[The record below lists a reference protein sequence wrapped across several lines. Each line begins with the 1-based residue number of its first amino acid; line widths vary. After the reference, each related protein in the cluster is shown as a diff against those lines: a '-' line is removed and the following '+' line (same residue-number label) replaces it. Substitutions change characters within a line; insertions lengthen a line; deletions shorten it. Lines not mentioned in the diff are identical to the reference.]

1 MNKIKKEVKTEMN
14 HFINFKDFN
23 PDYLEGII
31 DQALEIK
38 YNPDKYA
45 SALEGK
51 NMYMLFQKTS
61 TRTALSFA
69 FGITA
74 LGGQYIIQNWAD
86 SNFPVGEIQDEVRYV
101 SRQADIIMARL
112 KTNDDVNLM
121 AKYSFVPVI
130 NGCCN
135 KYHPSQII
143 ADLVTIKEIF
153 GSLKIKL
160 LYIGVKNN
168 VLNSL
173 VDSLPRLGGELFA
186 ATPIINEPSLDAS
199 LYAAASKT
207 GNFHGLG
214 AGFLSMADVNKII
227 KTVDVVYTDTWV
239 DMEFVNDKAYTARNN
254 ERIKKML
261 PFQINNEL
269 LQGSKAIVMHDMPI
283 HAGYEISRDVVE
295 THLQTIL
302 QQADNRKFAAQ
313 SILLTL
319 LA

>member
-1 MNKIKKEVKTEMN
+1 MN

-31 DQALEIK
+31 DQALELNITRTNTRARWK
-38 YNPDKYA
+38 V
-45 SALEGK
+45 
-51 NMYMLFQKTS
+51 KTCICFSRNS

-101 SRQADIIMARL
+101 SRQADIIIARL

-153 GSLKIKL
+153 GSVKIKL
-160 LYIGVKNN
+160 LYIG
-168 VLNSL
+168 
-173 VDSLPRLGGELFA
+173 
-186 ATPIINEPSLDAS
+186 
-199 LYAAASKT
+199 SKT
-207 GNFHGLG
+207 MYK
-214 AGFLSMADVNKII
+214 LS
-227 KTVDVVYTDTWV
+227 
-239 DMEFVNDKAYTARNN
+239 
-254 ERIKKML
+254 
-261 PFQINNEL
+261 
-269 LQGSKAIVMHDMPI
+269 G
-283 HAGYEISRDVVE
+283 
-295 THLQTIL
+295 
-302 QQADNRKFAAQ
+302 
-313 SILLTL
+313 
-319 LA
+319 

>member
-1 MNKIKKEVKTEMN
+1 MN
-14 HFINFKDFN
+14 HFISFKDFS
-23 PDYLEGII
+23 PDYLEDII

-38 YNPDKYA
+38 HNPDKYS
-45 SALEGK
+45 SALKGK
-51 NMYMLFQKTS
+51 NMYMLFQKSS
-61 TRTALSFA
+61 TRTALSFS
-69 FGITA
+69 FGMTA
-74 LGGQYIIQNWAD
+74 LGGRYIIQNWED
-86 SNFPVGEIQDEVRYV
+86 SNFSVGEIQDEVRYV

-112 KTNDDVNLM
+112 KTNEDVTLM

-135 KYHPSQII
+135 KYHPSQTI

-173 VDSLPRLGGELFA
+173 VDSLPRLGGEVFA
-186 ATPIINEPSLDAS
+186 ATPIVNELSLDTA
-199 LYAAASKT
+199 LYAVASKT

-239 DMEFVNDKAYTARNN
+239 DMEFINDKAFAAQND

-261 PFQINNEL
+261 PFQINSEL

-283 HAGYEISRDVVE
+283 HAGYEISRDTVE

-302 QQADNRKFAAQ
+302 QQADNRKYAAQ
-313 SILLTL
+313 SILLAL

>member
-1 MNKIKKEVKTEMN
+1 
-14 HFINFKDFN
+14 
-23 PDYLEGII
+23 
-31 DQALEIK
+31 
-38 YNPDKYA
+38 
-45 SALEGK
+45 
-51 NMYMLFQKTS
+51 
-61 TRTALSFA
+61 
-69 FGITA
+69 
-74 LGGQYIIQNWAD
+74 
-86 SNFPVGEIQDEVRYV
+86 
-101 SRQADIIMARL
+101 L
-112 KTNDDVNLM
+112 KTNDDINLM

-143 ADLVTIKEIF
+143 ADLITIKGIF

-186 ATPIINEPSLDAS
+186 ATPIINEPSLDTA

-239 DMEFVNDKAYTARNN
+239 DMEFINDKAFAAQND

-261 PFQINNEL
+261 PFQINSEL

-302 QQADNRKFAAQ
+302 QQADNRKYAAQ
-313 SILLTL
+313 SILLSL
-319 LA
+319 LNK

>member
-1 MNKIKKEVKTEMN
+1 
-14 HFINFKDFN
+14 
-23 PDYLEGII
+23 
-31 DQALEIK
+31 
-38 YNPDKYA
+38 
-45 SALEGK
+45 
-51 NMYMLFQKTS
+51 MYMLFQKTS

-69 FGITA
+69 FGMTG

-86 SNFPVGEIQDEVRYV
+86 SNFSVAEIQDEVRYV
-101 SRQADIIMARL
+101 SSQADIIMARL
-112 KTNDDVNLM
+112 KTNDDINLL
-121 AKYSFVPVI
+121 AKYSTIPVI

-135 KYHPSQII
+135 KYHPSQAI
-143 ADLVTIKEIF
+143 ADLITIKEIF

-173 VDSLPRLGGELFA
+173 VDSLPRLGGEIFA
-186 ATPIINEPSLDAS
+186 ATPILNEPSLDTA

-214 AGFLSMADVNKII
+214 AGFLSIADVNKII
-227 KTVDVVYTDTWV
+227 KTVDIVYTDTWV
-239 DMEFVNDKAYTARNN
+239 DMEFIHDKAFAAQND

-261 PFQINNEL
+261 PFQVNQEL
-269 LQGSKAIVMHDMPI
+269 LEGSQAVVMHDMPI

-302 QQADNRKFAAQ
+302 RQADNRKYAAQ

-319 LA
+319 LNK